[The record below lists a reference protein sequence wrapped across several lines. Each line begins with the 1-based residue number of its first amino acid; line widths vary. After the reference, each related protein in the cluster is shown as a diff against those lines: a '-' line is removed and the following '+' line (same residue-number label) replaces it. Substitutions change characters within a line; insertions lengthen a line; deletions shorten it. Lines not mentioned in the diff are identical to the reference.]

1 MAKQK
6 LECWTEFVAVVD
18 KGFRLYSSKQAELA
32 EHSRLETIYSLSRH
46 GQTADQIRTNT
57 EKHVIEN
64 RRDLYI
70 NNFHR
75 TSLALYIIDEILVQS
90 V

>member
-6 LECWTEFVAVVD
+6 LECLTKFVAVAD
-18 KGFRLYSSKQAELA
+18 KGFRLYSGKQAELA
-32 EHSRLETIYSLSRH
+32 EHSRLETIYSLSRY
-46 GQTADQIRTNT
+46 GQTADQIRANT

-64 RRDLYI
+64 SKDFYI

-75 TSLALYIIDEILVQS
+75 TSLALYIIDEILVHS